1 MLWVVLDQ
9 ALGALEGRPERAI
22 HFAPEALL
30 RPLLEPRFGT
40 YETSSFDGGHTDHNA
55 DLRQL
60 PFPNASYDFLIAS
73 HVLEHIKE
81 DRQALSEIRRVLR
94 PGGIAVLPVPLSAK
108 VTVEYDAPNPK
119 ESGHVRAPG
128 LDYYDRYSAFFSRVD
143 IKTTNDFPGNHHL
156 LPDLVNRPSL
166 GVHWIPICYA

>member
-119 ESGHVRAPG
+119 SPAMFGRRDWTITTVTQP
-128 LDYYDRYSAFFSRVD
+128 SSVVWTSRPP
-143 IKTTNDFPGNHHL
+143 TTFPA
-156 LPDLVNRPSL
+156 
-166 GVHWIPICYA
+166 ITICCPTL